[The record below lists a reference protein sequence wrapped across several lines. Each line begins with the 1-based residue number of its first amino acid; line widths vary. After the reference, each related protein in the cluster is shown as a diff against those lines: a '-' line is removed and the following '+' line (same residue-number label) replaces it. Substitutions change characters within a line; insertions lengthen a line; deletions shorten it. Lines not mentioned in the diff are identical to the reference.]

1 VSLAADIVQLVG
13 TSSVPVVV
21 AGSVLGVFELGERLA
36 SQRAKDA
43 LSKWLVSFEV
53 QKAKALPDGTRELF
67 RGFSVSVT
75 FR

>member
-1 VSLAADIVQLVG
+1 VRLATDIVQLLG

-43 LSKWLVSFEV
+43 RRSGLRLRIVNRWAIRIPPAVS
-53 QKAKALPDGTRELF
+53 GM
-67 RGFSVSVT
+67 RGGVHGSVG
-75 FR
+75 